1 MHVRTFTVG
10 TDLTPERYEEI
21 VGAITEWFRESRPKV
36 DAVDAARYT
45 VDCCLRGVQLKDG
58 YSPWTKLA
66 KSSLAAR
73 IRVAA
78 KFDIEAMVPIRAPE
92 RTEEQETGASEEEMP
107 AQRLTRE
114 EKRAKAQADQDPTY
128 APIKD
133 LTPKNAGYGDNPQVF
148 FTPAELIRRN
158 KLKEAYLADFP
169 QLRSVASQVKLDM
182 LLDLT
187 LLMDRLRVRQG
198 RQGSVAD
205 LEAQIA
211 EITKQIVALEKAL
224 NIHPDQL
231 SKQQKEKEGGTIG
244 EAVRRLEDAHALEL
258 RERWFAEELLMLFQM
273 YHQPSPRSNMGGFQ
287 IDEVGLFGATRCRTC
302 SCSGCGQR
310 NFAGLSIE
318 EIETWLKQKG
328 LIREVVYKPDSL
340 KRSRKEAPA
349 DAPSPEMDPVVSR
362 DADDAAID

>member
-1 MHVRTFTVG
+1 MHVRTFAVG

-21 VGAITEWFRESRPKV
+21 VGAITEWFRESRPKI
-36 DAVDAARYT
+36 DAVDAARYA

-66 KSSLAAR
+66 RSSLSAR

-78 KFDIEAMVPIRAPE
+78 KFDIDAMVPLRAKE
-92 RTEEQETGASEEEMP
+92 RTADEAEDDGEEP
-107 AQRLTRE
+107 APQRLTRA
-114 EKRAKAQADQDPTY
+114 EKRAVAQADQDPTY
-128 APIKD
+128 APLKD
-133 LTPKNAGYGDNPQVF
+133 VTPKTADYGDNPQVF

-158 KLKEAYLADFP
+158 KLKDAYLADFP

-205 LEAQIA
+205 MEAQIA

-244 EAVRRLEDAHALEL
+244 EAVRRLDDAHPIEL

-287 IDEVGLFGATRCRTC
+287 LDEVGLFGATRCRTC
-302 SCSGCGQR
+302 ACSGCGQR
-310 NFAGLSIE
+310 NFAGLSIA
-318 EIETWLKQKG
+318 EIETWLKEKG
-328 LIREVVYKPDSL
+328 LIREMVQKPDSL
-340 KRSRKEAPA
+340 KRTRKEAPA
-349 DAPSPEMDPVVSR
+349 DAPSPEMDPVASH
-362 DADDAAID
+362 DADDPAID